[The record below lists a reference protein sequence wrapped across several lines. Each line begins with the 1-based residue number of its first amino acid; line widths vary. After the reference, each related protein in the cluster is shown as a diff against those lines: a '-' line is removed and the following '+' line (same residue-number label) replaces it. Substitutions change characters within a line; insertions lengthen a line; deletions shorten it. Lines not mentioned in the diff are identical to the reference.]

1 METPL
6 FYGWSTFTEVPFQP
20 DAWFTEMPLLW
31 ERTVTSQVRRAMEE
45 EMEFEFHN
53 AGEKKCVDR
62 SYNIKIFFILWLIF
76 QPSWKSL

>member
-1 METPL
+1 
-6 FYGWSTFTEVPFQP
+6 
-20 DAWFTEMPLLW
+20 
-31 ERTVTSQVRRAMEE
+31 MEE

-76 QPSWKSL
+76 